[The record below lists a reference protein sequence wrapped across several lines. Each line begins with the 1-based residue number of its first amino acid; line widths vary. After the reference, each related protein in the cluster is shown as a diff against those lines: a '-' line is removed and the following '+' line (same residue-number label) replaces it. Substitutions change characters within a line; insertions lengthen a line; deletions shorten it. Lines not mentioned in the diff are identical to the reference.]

1 MSLIM
6 DLFSARVRLA
16 VSDERSLVDS
26 DNHMHVRIN
35 EEKKLRFD
43 TSQAGPGKFILSIN

>member
-1 MSLIM
+1 MIDRSL
-6 DLFSARVRLA
+6 ARVRLA

-26 DNHMHVRIN
+26 DNHMHVKVN

-43 TSQAGPGKFILSIN
+43 TSQAGPGRCTFSAN